1 MKKIIIFLFVAAF
14 FTANAQTPNS
24 LGGSIVNKD
33 VDDFTSTVSA
43 QVDSFIIEL
52 VDGSLLKVA
61 KPMKV
66 KLSNAA
72 PVGTAIAE
80 MWVDTLGTDTTYFN
94 NNGTWVRFT
103 VGSTA
108 TTTLDGAYNN
118 FGATASKITVD
129 AAQGQTGGLEIE
141 ASSTN
146 GVIIDLQGTGDFQVQ
161 GSGINPRLTVDA
173 DNNEVRIGTNTD
185 NGSYQFQVNGNSYFS
200 GNQDWGASIRDNRA
214 NTILSQSLSSL
225 ATNRILT
232 WGNTTYLM
240 NRMSFK
246 TYQFDPAGLY
256 SSWDADYGWVF
267 QAATASTGYVGT
279 SVFFGTGAAFAGGGS
294 HGGDFLIETGLG
306 DGAGRRGYVGI
317 NLGNSVTNDAVSQP
331 TATLDVNGTANFRNS
346 TGIGTTTPDKILGI
360 GNGTDEYSI
369 SVQSDRLALWNDAS
383 TPAVIGTLDS
393 VGVLRLRNDIVID
406 STNNVRIITGTA
418 TPEGAVTAGVGSTFH
433 RRNGASGTTLYIKE
447 SGTGNTGW
455 VAIAS
460 SGSWNGNASTDLDM
474 NQFNI
479 IDGNKATLD
488 SADIDVFMG
497 TTKFN
502 GAMNI
507 NGNNINNAS
516 QLNGDSCNILNGAFE
531 NAPTFNYQ
539 NYTATGTLN
548 RELAHYWDGT
558 SDDTLIT
565 NTALPDETP
574 FFVKNNDASL
584 LLTVLAGAGH
594 TMNGDG
600 RIYPGEGCWFQK
612 HGTVIERITPFRRDY
627 RADLSPTTDSNGDF
641 TITHN
646 LGTSNVVYFLTPI
659 CDACRYSF
667 RRKTTSGITSNTIV
681 IRVYDETTGLA
692 LASTSLSCSVMV
704 QRIN

>member
-14 FTANAQTPNS
+14 FKVNAQTPNS

-33 VDDFTSTVSA
+33 VEDFTSTVSA

-61 KPMKV
+61 KTIKV

-72 PVGTAIAE
+72 PVGTAVSE
-80 MWVDTLGTDTTYFN
+80 MWIDTLGVDTQYIN

-108 TTTLDGAYNN
+108 TTTLDDAYNN

-141 ASSTN
+141 TGSNTN
-146 GVIIDLQGTGDFQVQ
+146 VIVDLQGNSNFIIQDGGVTNIFNADGA
-161 GSGINPRLTVDA
+161 SG
-173 DNNEVRIGTNTD
+173 EVRLISNTD
-185 NGSYQFQVNGNSYFS
+185 NGAFKFQVNDNAYF
-200 GNQDWGASIRDNRA
+200 ASTVDFASSWRDNRA
-214 NTILSQSLSSL
+214 NGFWTQSSS
-225 ATNRILT
+225 
-232 WGNTTYLM
+232 
-240 NRMSFK
+240 
-246 TYQFDPAGLY
+246 
-256 SSWDADYGWVF
+256 
-267 QAATASTGYVGT
+267 ATASNRTATFGNSSYSQARFTFKGLFFDPTGLYTMHGNYGFFADLGT
-279 SVFFGTGAAFAGGGS
+279 STSGISSGKMFFKTATATAAS
-294 HGGDFLIETGLG
+294 STQGGDFLIELGAGDGIGRQGRVGIGLG
-306 DGAGRRGYVGI
+306 NTYA
-317 NLGNSVTNDAVSQP
+317 SDAVSAP
-331 TATLDVNGTANFRNS
+331 TAMLDVNGTGRFRDSLTVTDVAYNATTWNNS
-346 TGIGTTTPDKILGI
+346 NRVPTMNAIRDKFESLSG
-360 GNGTDEYSI
+360 
-369 SVQSDRLALWNDAS
+369 WNHSA
-383 TPAVIGTLDS
+383 TQ
-393 VGVLRLRNDIVID
+393 DI
-406 STNNVRIITGTA
+406 
-418 TPEGAVTAGVGSTFH
+418 
-433 RRNGASGTTLYIKE
+433 
-447 SGTGNTGW
+447 
-455 VAIAS
+455 
-460 SGSWNGNASTDLDM
+460 DL

-479 IDGNKATLD
+479 VDVNKMTSD
-488 SADIDVFMG
+488 SADIDEFVG

-507 NGNNINNAS
+507 NGNNINNAA
-516 QLNGDSCNILNGAFE
+516 QLNGDSCNVLNGAFE
-531 NAPTFNYQ
+531 NAPTYNYQ

-558 SDDTLIT
+558 SDDTLTT

-584 LLTVLAGAGH
+584 LLTILPGSGH

-600 RIYPGEGCWFQK
+600 RVYAGEACWFQK
-612 HGTVIERITPFRRDY
+612 HGTVIERITPFRHDY
-627 RADLSPTTDSNGDF
+627 RADLSPTTDASGDF